1 MEVLKVALE
10 RETEGD
16 EIELSLELSIG
27 GCYGKSISTKKM
39 EEKNEENDENVPR
52 SVFSCSN
59 VRDLERK
66 RKTIVPQDLKEQ
78 ESCVLERED
87 ELIPESQK
95 FQAKAEEDGEKNGI
109 SEYSAPKWENGSLHV
124 LEKKQRDT
132 TAVSFLSSWCYVPRV
147 NNMVK
152 RPKVNR
158 SVSQTEPHHCFSKVI
173 PEPCANVVPPHIP
186 RPEKFEPDAES
197 IKTNKSRSRAD
208 NQSFLPPKRTGGLVK
223 KPPKPPT
230 RKTIG
235 VSIRHMPCVSTTGNG
250 PNGKTVTGFLY
261 KYTKTEVSIM
271 CVCHRRY
278 FSPSEFVEH
287 AGGVDILNPLRHITV
302 VNSVR

>member
-10 RETEGD
+10 RETEED
-16 EIELSLELSIG
+16 EFELSLELSIG
-27 GCYGKSISTKKM
+27 GCYGKSISMKNM
-39 EEKNEENDENVPR
+39 EEKNEKNDENVSR
-52 SVFSCSN
+52 SVFSCSG

-109 SEYSAPKWENGSLHV
+109 SEYSAPKWENG
-124 LEKKQRDT
+124 
-132 TAVSFLSSWCYVPRV
+132 V

-173 PEPCANVVPPHIP
+173 LEPCANVVPSHIP

-197 IKTNKSRSRAD
+197 IKTNNSQSRAD
-208 NQSFLPPKRTGGLVK
+208 NQSFLPPKRTSGLVK

-271 CVCHRRY
+271 CVCHRKS